1 MHLKFE
7 GINFLPELVL
17 EETLAGGEAGLIRI
31 LLSSDKTRVRV
42 GRRES
47 VLMCDNYHQISCGE
61 TFKPQTGLARP
72 HLAGRGVKVSIELNN
87 YIVFSLLTLVTH
99 FRLTEGTEK

>member
-42 GRRES
+42 GRGES

-61 TFKPQTGLARP
+61 PSAL
-72 HLAGRGVKVSIELNN
+72 ELVWPGH
-87 YIVFSLLTLVTH
+87 IWLG
-99 FRLTEGTEK
+99 EE

>member
-1 MHLKFE
+1 M
-7 GINFLPELVL
+7 
-17 EETLAGGEAGLIRI
+17 AGGEAGGGLIRI

-42 GRRES
+42 GRGES

-61 TFKPQTGLARP
+61 TFSPQTRLARP

-87 YIVFSLLTLVTH
+87 YIVFSLLTLVTY

>member
-1 MHLKFE
+1 M
-7 GINFLPELVL
+7 
-17 EETLAGGEAGLIRI
+17 AGGEAGLIRI
-31 LLSSDKTRVRV
+31 LLSSDDTRVRV

-61 TFKPQTGLARP
+61 TFSSRLARP

-87 YIVFSLLTLVTH
+87 YIVFSLLTLVTY